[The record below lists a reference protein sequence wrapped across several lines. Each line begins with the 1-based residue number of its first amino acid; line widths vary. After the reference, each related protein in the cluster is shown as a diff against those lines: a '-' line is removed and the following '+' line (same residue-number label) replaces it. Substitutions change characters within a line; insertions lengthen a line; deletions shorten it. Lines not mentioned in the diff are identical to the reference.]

1 MPLRPGGS
9 RSSSISTIRAITP
22 PICYNTS
29 TIAYNG
35 EIDPQK
41 QAADK
46 MQQAMAEEGLRLI
59 RIVGPQ
65 TAHKYHPDSKMQ
77 IAHMLDAIAER
88 GTRSLSAQ
96 LKFTTWTLAYN
107 RMKWVDH
114 RRARPALGTRPRKC
128 RDRR

>member
-1 MPLRPGGS
+1 MNL
-9 RSSSISTIRAITP
+9 
-22 PICYNTS
+22 YNTA

-46 MQQAMAEEGLRLI
+46 MESAMAEEGLRLI

-65 TAHKYHPDSKMQ
+65 TAHKYHPDSKIE

-88 GTRSLSAQ
+88 GRDPVSARDQ
-96 LKFTTWTLAYN
+96 VHHVDAGLQPHE
-107 RMKWVDH
+107 VGDH
-114 RRARPALGTRPRKC
+114 RRDGTALGARAAERG
-128 RDRR
+128 DFG